1 MKKYGITLIELM
13 VVVAIIGIL
22 ALLGLRT
29 YTGQQQKA
37 RNAIIRANQLT
48 IETIIQ
54 QNRDILNK
62 YSLSIPIKVEESV
75 VGVILIEDYEKYKDK
90 KSSWNLEYFDN
101 YNICELNL
109 DFDWEKYDI
118 SIQPMEIFLICNT
131 DNDKETWCMA
141 IGTFKDENH
150 PNLIMKINKKVSR
163 LLDYDEETTFIP
175 AKIKV
180 IGDFEINTVKEI
192 IELETLY
199 AKKFID
205 SNPY

>member
-1 MKKYGITLIELM
+1 MKKYGFTLIELM
-13 VVVAIIGIL
+13 VIIAIIGVF
-22 ALLGLRT
+22 ALLGLRF

-37 RNAIIRANQLT
+37 RNAVVRANQST

-54 QNRDILNK
+54 QNRDIMEIH
-62 YSLSIPIKVEESV
+62 SLSIPIKVEKSI
-75 VGVILIEDYEKYKDK
+75 VGVILIEDYEKYKNK
-90 KSSWNLEYFDN
+90 KSSWDLEYFDN

-109 DFDWEKYDI
+109 DFDWEKYAI
-118 SIQPMEIFLICNT
+118 SIQPMEIFSICNT

-150 PNLIMKINKKVSR
+150 PNLIMKINKKVSH
-163 LLDYDEETTFIP
+163 LLDSDEETTYIP

-199 AKKFID
+199 TKNI
-205 SNPY
+205 Y

>member
-1 MKKYGITLIELM
+1 MKKYGFTLIELM
-13 VVVAIIGIL
+13 VVIAIIGVF
-22 ALLGLRT
+22 ALLGLRF

-37 RNAIIRANQLT
+37 RNAIVRANQST

-54 QNRDILNK
+54 QNRDILEVH
-62 YSLSIPIKVEESV
+62 SLSIPIKVEKSI
-75 VGVILIEDYEKYKDK
+75 VGVILIEDYEKYKNK
-90 KSSWNLEYFDN
+90 KSSWDLEYFAN

-118 SIQPMEIFLICNT
+118 SIQPMEIFSICNT

-150 PNLIMKINKKVSR
+150 PNLIMKINKKVSH
-163 LLDYDEETTFIP
+163 LLDSDEETTFIP
-175 AKIKV
+175 AKIRV

-199 AKKFID
+199 TKNI
-205 SNPY
+205 

>member
-1 MKKYGITLIELM
+1 MKKYGFSLIELL
-13 VVVAIIGIL
+13 VVIAFIGVF
-22 ALLGLRT
+22 ALLGLRF
-29 YTGQQQKA
+29 YSGQQQKA
-37 RNAIIRANQLT
+37 LNAIARANQST

-54 QNRDILNK
+54 QNRDILEIH
-62 YSLSIPIKVEESV
+62 SLSIPIKVEESI
-75 VGVILIEDYEKYKDK
+75 VGVILMEDYEKYKNK
-90 KSSWNLEYFDN
+90 KSSWDLEYFAN

-118 SIQPMEIFLICNT
+118 SIQPMEIFSIRNT

-150 PNLIMKINKKVSR
+150 PNLIMKINKKVSH
-163 LLDYDEETTFIP
+163 LLDSDEETTFIP

-199 AKKFID
+199 TKKI
-205 SNPY
+205 Y

>member
-1 MKKYGITLIELM
+1 MKKYGFTLIELM
-13 VVVAIIGIL
+13 VVIAIIGVF
-22 ALLGLRT
+22 ALLGLRF

-37 RNAIIRANQLT
+37 RNAIVRANQLT
-48 IETIIQ
+48 IEAIIQ
-54 QNRDILNK
+54 Q
-62 YSLSIPIKVEESV
+62 IKVEESI
-75 VGVILIEDYEKYKDK
+75 VGVILIEDYEKYKNK
-90 KSSWNLEYFDN
+90 KSSWDLEYFAN

-118 SIQPMEIFLICNT
+118 SIQPMEIFSICNT

-150 PNLIMKINKKVSR
+150 PNLIMKVNKKVSR
-163 LLDYDEETTFIP
+163 LLDSDEETTFIP

-180 IGDFEINTVKEI
+180 IRDFEISMVKEI

-199 AKKFID
+199 TKKI
-205 SNPY
+205 Y